1 MPRKAEHLHPM
12 DVDKS
17 TFARHGFGSIPRSAS
32 MPAAPIRVL
41 WLKDNRPGHINK
53 VKGFLASVAKV
64 RELEITT
71 WDVCWRLPL
80 MRHLVGRLSDST
92 FTPPPSWLIRDFPP
106 QGDFD
111 LIISSGGLTQWPNAV
126 LAKLLGIP
134 NVYIGS
140 PHHFSQAAF
149 TLVPMTDPPHE
160 KPPFLKL
167 GLVPSEVSPDA
178 AKKCA
183 SEHFPSLVAPGW
195 TLLIGGDGEGMKWSD
210 EDYMR
215 LADLFL
221 KAAKAV
227 GKSVFAATS
236 RRTPERVEIALRE
249 RFSKY
254 PHGVTGAWFHEA
266 GGKTLP
272 VLALLG
278 ASDRIFAT
286 ADSVSMTNEAV
297 ASGVPTVA
305 VYPTVG
311 KPKPRHDA
319 QFSLL
324 ENDGKIAR
332 LKLSTDGN
340 FREIAPAN
348 GWRLITGD
356 SHAAIATVALER
368 LGF

>member
-1 MPRKAEHLHPM
+1 
-12 DVDKS
+12 
-17 TFARHGFGSIPRSAS
+17 

-41 WLKDNRPGHINK
+41 WLKDDRPGHINK

-71 WDVCWRLPL
+71 WDVRWRLPL
-80 MRHLVGRLSDST
+80 MRHLVGRLSDSS
-92 FTPPPSWLIRDFPP
+92 FTPPPAWLIRDFPP

-126 LAKLLGIP
+126 LAKLLDLP

-140 PHHFSQAAF
+140 PHHFPHSAF

-160 KPPFLKL
+160 RPPFLKL

-183 SEHFPSLVAPGW
+183 SEHFPDLSAPGW
-195 TLLIGGDGEGMKWSD
+195 TLLIGGDGEGMRWSD

-215 LADLFL
+215 LADGFL
-221 KAAKAV
+221 TAAEAA
-227 GKSVFAATS
+227 GKSVFVATS
-236 RRTPERVEIALRE
+236 RRTPERVESVLRD
-249 RFSKY
+249 RFARY
-254 PHGVTGAWFHEA
+254 PHPVTGAWFHEA

-305 VYPTVG
+305 VYPTEG
-311 KPKPRHDA
+311 APKPRHDA
-319 QFSLL
+319 QFGLL

-332 LKLSTDGN
+332 LKLSTGGDFSETSPPG
-340 FREIAPAN
+340 
-348 GWRLITGD
+348 GWRPVTGD
-356 SHAAIATVALER
+356 SHATIASVALER